1 MATSTPLKRSDAHTE
16 NDRFAAIYF
25 DGITAKAIPVVAE
38 FGDRLNLY
46 DSEGKA
52 IDGFDSADLLRSE
65 TASDQLQIAIQ
76 DHHDNRRIQIDKAGV
91 SSATW
96 AALHRISGNRHRAM
110 RQPLRVIA
118 ACIAV
123 VLAGLSIFAILIPAA
138 ADRLAPL
145 VPDSFETTLANRL
158 ETYVIDPDAQ
168 KICASA
174 EDNPI
179 LGGFVDALRVASGFS
194 GPVSLRVIDMP
205 GANAFALPA
214 GRIVIT
220 RSLLDLSATPEEL
233 IAVLA
238 HELGHIQAQHAV
250 RLSLRIGGTS
260 TLLGFLLGDFTG
272 SAAVVAVGQAL
283 IGTAYSREFE
293 RQADLLAVRTLR
305 NMSIPP
311 DDLIALLER
320 LESSGEAAGWLS
332 THPSTAER
340 RDFLMQAA
348 AENRETPR
356 DFGVDQP
363 ANQNWIMPNLI
374 CD

>member
-1 MATSTPLKRSDAHTE
+1 MATTNPLTPSDAAAEE
-16 NDRFAAIYF
+16 NRFAAVYF
-25 DGITAKAIPVVAE
+25 DGQSAEALPVMAE
-38 FGDRLNLY
+38 FGDRLCLY
-46 DSEGKA
+46 DRGGKA
-52 IDGFDSADLLRSE
+52 IDGFGSADLLRSE
-65 TASDQLQIAIQ
+65 TASDQLQIALQ
-76 DHHDNRRIQIDKAGV
+76 DHRDNRRIQIDKAAV
-91 SSATW
+91 PSATW
-96 AALHRISGNRHRAM
+96 AALHRLSSVRRRAA

-145 VPDSFETTLANRL
+145 VPASFETTLANRL
-158 ETYVIDPDAQ
+158 ETYVIDPEAR
-168 KICASA
+168 KICAST
-174 EDNPI
+174 EDNAV
-179 LGGFVDALRVASGFS
+179 LAGFIEALQAASGFS
-194 GPVSLRVIDMP
+194 GPVSLRVMDMP

-214 GRIVIT
+214 GRIIIT
-220 RSLLDLSATPEEL
+220 RSLLELSATPEEL

-238 HELGHIQAQHAV
+238 HELGHIQARHAV

-283 IGTAYSREFE
+283 IGTAYSRDFE
-293 RQADLLAVRTLR
+293 RQADRLAVRTLR

-311 DDLIALLER
+311 DDLISVLER
-320 LESSGEAAGWLS
+320 LESTNEGAGWLS

-340 RDFLMQAA
+340 RDFLMQVA
-348 AENRETPR
+348 AENRETPSDLR
-356 DFGVDQP
+356 LEEAAQ
-363 ANQNWIMPNLI
+363 QNWIMPNLI